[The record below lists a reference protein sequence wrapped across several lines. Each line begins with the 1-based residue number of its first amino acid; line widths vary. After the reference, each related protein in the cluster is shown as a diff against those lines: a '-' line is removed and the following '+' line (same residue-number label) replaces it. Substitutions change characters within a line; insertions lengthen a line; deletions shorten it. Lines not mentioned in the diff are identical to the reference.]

1 MRLVPALG
9 TTAILTALAGT
20 AGAGEPVPLLLA
32 STDLDRIT
40 AGAFGGGTVAT
51 AGAASDFLAATF
63 TDTGIIVST
72 DEDPAP
78 GSLQGSVGVTGGT
91 ALSWTANGGEPRSAD
106 VTTLLGGDGFEV
118 TRLTVGGASQSTIT
132 TMETEAVFVLT
143 TVADPIRMRP

>member
-1 MRLVPALG
+1 MRLVPVLG
-9 TTAILTALAGT
+9 TTAVLTALAGT

-78 GSLQGSVGVTGGT
+78 GSLQASVGVTGGT
-91 ALSWTANGGEPRSAD
+91 ALSWTANGGEPRSAE
-106 VTTLLGGDGFEV
+106 VTTALGGDGYEV

-132 TMETEAVFVLT
+132 TMESETVFVLT